1 MIDVDM
7 ERSKWCEVVRVSVVP
22 DAAECIT
29 NSVEDRLLDSVEE
42 RLVEKDRGG
51 GKKDCWG

>member
-1 MIDVDM
+1 M

-29 NSVEDRLLDSVEE
+29 NSVEDSLLDSVEE

-51 GKKDCWG
+51 GKKDGWG